1 MKAGTAN
8 IETKKRYFFIENS
21 FKSKI
26 NDQKKQF
33 VWRKT
38 YCKTAKN
45 IGRKNDPIKNVVYLK
60 F

>member
-1 MKAGTAN
+1 MKK
-8 IETKKRYFFIENS
+8 KKRYFFIENS

-38 YCKTAKN
+38 YSKTAKN
-45 IGRKNDPIKNVVYLK
+45 IGRKNDPIKKVVYLK